1 MLDMIDPFYQILSS
15 EMKICKVDG
24 KIIEYH
30 CKLKQLSKFLA
41 FFDTEVFSLL
51 DKKKLIFCSSL
62 QSCFW
67 TSSHILTEVNFS
79 NE

>member
-1 MLDMIDPFYQILSS
+1 MLNMIDLFYQIFTS

-24 KIIEYH
+24 KIVEYH
-30 CKLKQLSKFLA
+30 CKLKQLFLA

-51 DKKKLIFCSSL
+51 DTKKKLIFCSSL